1 MLISSSRKSSRF
13 ICLLLSPF
21 YDHRQP
27 GFPGISLSVLCLI
40 MYLITAW
47 CLGIHIGFRRN
58 KAGIQIIALAV
69 QKFLNIGCGVV
80 FANYDGKVK
89 AKTKVGDGCFIG
101 SNCNIVAP
109 VTLGAGAYVAAGTT
123 LTRDLQPLDFCIGRE
138 REKVKPQGA
147 AGRYKNG

>member
-1 MLISSSRKSSRF
+1 M
-13 ICLLLSPF
+13 
-21 YDHRQP
+21 
-27 GFPGISLSVLCLI
+27 
-40 MYLITAW
+40 
-47 CLGIHIGFRRN
+47 
-58 KAGIQIIALAV
+58 
-69 QKFLNIGCGVV
+69 NIGCGVV

-109 VTLGAGAYVAAGTT
+109 VTLGACAYVAAGTT